1 MEDTPMPD
9 SDALIDALGG
19 KKVTITIAE
28 KTGTESSADSD
39 VVAVEDTF
47 TIDNGKKILTITI
60 AE

>member
-1 MEDTPMPD
+1 MPD

-28 KTGTESSADSD
+28 KSGTESSTTTDSS
-39 VVAVEDTF
+39 VAAVESDTF
-47 TIDNGKKILTITI
+47 VIDNGKKILTITI

>member
-1 MEDTPMPD
+1 MPE

-19 KKVTITIAE
+19 KRVTITIAE
-28 KTGTESSADSD
+28 KTTSTDADAKAEVTD
-39 VVAVEDTF
+39 DTF

>member
-28 KTGTESSADSD
+28 KTGSEATDSD
-39 VVAVEDTF
+39 LAGSEDTF

>member
-1 MEDTPMPD
+1 MPD

-28 KTGTESSADSD
+28 KTGTEISADSD
-39 VVAVEDTF
+39 VAAVEDTF